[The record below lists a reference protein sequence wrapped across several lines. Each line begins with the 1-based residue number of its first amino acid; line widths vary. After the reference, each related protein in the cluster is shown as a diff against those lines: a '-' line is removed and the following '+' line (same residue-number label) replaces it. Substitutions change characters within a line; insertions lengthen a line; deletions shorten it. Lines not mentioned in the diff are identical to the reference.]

1 MINNS
6 TEMTFNYFLTF
17 LVLCCLFISSCETEN
32 ELNQSNS
39 NASVETKNE
48 PLKQKPP
55 TPKFDADSAFEY
67 IKKQVDFGPRVPN
80 TKEHNLCGEW
90 LEKKLVHYGFDVLLQ
105 KGKVT
110 AFNGAKLNITN
121 IIGRYNTSSKERI
134 MLCAHWDTR
143 PFADRD
149 SIKINLPIEGANDGA
164 SGVGVLLEIA
174 RNISL
179 SNPFIG
185 VDIIFFDAE
194 DYGAPSMSGQFF
206 DLNSMNDTWCLGSQY
221 FCKNPIIENYQP
233 KFGILLDM
241 VGAENATFPKE
252 GISRQFAHHFLN
264 KVWKK
269 AQELGYG
276 NYFINRLAPPI
287 TDDHTY
293 INQLYRIPTIDII
306 HYAPRTTNGRF
317 DFGKFHHTH
326 MDNIDNIHKPTL
338 DAVGQTVLHVIYEHL

>member
-1 MINNS
+1 
-6 TEMTFNYFLTF
+6 MTAKFHPLY
-17 LVLCCLFISSCETEN
+17 LFMCWLLISGCQSDTEN
-32 ELNQSNS
+32 KSTTSNPKFEDKI
-39 NASVETKNE
+39 VEVKE
-48 PLKQKPP
+48 KVP
-55 TPKFDADSAFEY
+55 TPNFSADSAFLFIE
-67 IKKQVDFGPRVPN
+67 KQVDFGPRIPN
-80 TKEHNLCGEW
+80 TIEHNLCGDW
-90 LEKKLVHYGFDVLLQ
+90 LEEQLLIYGFEVLSQ

-110 AFNGAKLNITN
+110 AFNGAKLNINN
-121 IIGRYNTSSKERI
+121 IIGRYNTSNSNRI

-149 SIKINLPIEGANDGA
+149 TINMNLPIEGANDGA
-164 SGVGVLLEIA
+164 SGVGVLLEVA

-179 SNPFIG
+179 SNPLIG

-221 FCKNPIIENYQP
+221 FCKNPIIENYKP
-233 KFGILLDM
+233 RFGILLDM
-241 VGAENATFPKE
+241 VGGENATFPKE
-252 GISRQFAHHFLN
+252 GISRQYAHHQLN

-269 AQELGYG
+269 AQELGFG
-276 NYFINRLAPPI
+276 NYFVNKLAPPI

-326 MDNIDNIHKPTL
+326 MDNIENIHKPTL
-338 DAVGQTVLHVIYEHL
+338 NAVGQTVLHVIYEQI